1 MVDAGLATEANL
13 QWLKDHRY
21 GYIVVSRKKKTEM
34 PQGLPMVT
42 VRQDNQRLIRT
53 VLMNNQDT
61 QEIELYCHSTAKEA
75 KEEGI
80 KNRFEKRF
88 EEEFKKR
95 KKAAKAV
102 FIASVPTN
110 WISKSKSYLT
120 SSAL

>member
-1 MVDAGLATEANL
+1 MNADALRDT
-13 QWLKDHRY
+13 
-21 GYIVVSRKKKTEM
+21 GYI
-34 PQGLPMVT
+34 
-42 VRQDNQRLIRT
+42 NQF
-53 VLMNNQDT
+53 
-61 QEIELYCHSTAKEA
+61 AKQIDQA

-88 EEEFKKR
+88 EEELKKT